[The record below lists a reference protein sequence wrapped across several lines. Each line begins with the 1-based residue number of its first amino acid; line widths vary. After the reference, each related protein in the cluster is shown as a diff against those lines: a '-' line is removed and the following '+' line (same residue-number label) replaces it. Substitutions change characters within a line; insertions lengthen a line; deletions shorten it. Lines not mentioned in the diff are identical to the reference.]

1 MTDQKKQAITAL
13 IEDIK
18 SSDLDLPS
26 IDLLQ
31 FGVMLLKAK
40 EMTTLISLTARQV
53 RTAQHIDNRED
64 EI

>member
-40 EMTTLISLTARQV
+40 ERADK
-53 RTAQHIDNRED
+53 AADDNPDQPDRKAGQD
-64 EI
+64 SPAH

>member
-40 EMTTLISLTARQV
+40 ESR
-53 RTAQHIDNRED
+53 R
-64 EI
+64 